1 MKNKEAI
8 LLFLIILLALII
20 RIAYFSHIS
29 KQPDFFHL
37 ILDPQFN
44 DYWAHKILH
53 QGQYPSPTGD
63 DPMIENTPYG
73 RPPGYPFLLAFIYF
87 LFGDNY
93 ISPRLIQFFFGIVN
107 VFLIYWVTKIIFRN
121 KTAGSISAFLMA
133 VLWEPVYFEGEINYP
148 VWVITLVLLLLCS
161 SLQYLK
167 TKRTIFIV
175 LSGLLL
181 GIIALFRPNGLLLLP
196 LYILFVFLTL
206 KELNFRKIM
215 THCTLLTIATFI
227 IITPVL
233 VRNYKVSKEFFLI
246 SCFGG
251 INTYIGNNPHSTGD
265 SPTIP
270 NIINLCGIDNWDCFN
285 YRLLV
290 KGLGIK
296 QEGHPYSFR
305 EASQF
310 FYKKA
315 YEYWKEKP
323 ISAVKLTFRKI
334 LLFWSPAI
342 VSDGKVIYYD
352 REFSFLRFLPGFS
365 ILAGLSLFTLII
377 LIQQRN
383 KLTNELK
390 IFLLFLYTWVI
401 VYSFSVIPFFISER
415 YRVPIIPPLCIIG
428 GVTFSLYLKDFVNQ
442 NKKQQIKTAILCLL
456 CFVLIYFIPVKY
468 HPNLSRW
475 YYHKAILS
483 YKGQN
488 ENDAIYYANKAVS
501 TNPQYSEVYAFLGI
515 ISLNKKELNEAE
527 KYYTKALEIN
537 PNYAMANNNLGY
549 VMELQ
554 EKIDLAEKNY
564 HKACELSP
572 VYTLAWINL
581 GRMYLYFQNKF
592 DLAKDCFIKAT
603 NLEPNSW
610 VGWFHL
616 GNVYIRTGE
625 YVLAETSLTKS
636 LSLNPDSPLI
646 LNNLGFLYI
655 QNKQYEKAIG
665 YLKTALEKE
674 PQFTDAMYNLGNVLK
689 EMNKIEEAEYWYKKV
704 LELDPQFTNANNQL
718 NEITKQKN
726 N

>member
-8 LLFLIILLALII
+8 LLFLVILLALII
-20 RIAYFSHIS
+20 RIGYFSHIS
-29 KQPDFFHL
+29 KQPDFSHL

-44 DYWAHKILH
+44 DYWAHKILY

-93 ISPRLIQFFFGIVN
+93 ISPRLIQFFFGIIN
-107 VFLIYWVTKIIFRN
+107 VFLIYWVTTVIFKN
-121 KTAGSISAFLMA
+121 KTAGLISAFLMA
-133 VLWEPVYFEGEINYP
+133 VLWEAVYFEGEINYP
-148 VWVITLVLLLLCS
+148 VWVITLVLLLLVT

-167 TKRTIFIV
+167 TKRIIFIV

-196 LYILFVFLTL
+196 IYILFVFLIF
-206 KELNFRKIM
+206 KELNFKKIII
-215 THCTLLTIATFI
+215 HCILLTITTLFVIA
-227 IITPVL
+227 PVL

-270 NIINLCGIDNWDCFN
+270 NIISLCGIDNWDCFN

-296 QEGHPYSFR
+296 QGKHPYSFK
-305 EASQF
+305 ETSQF

-323 ISAVKLTFRKI
+323 ISAIKLTFRKI

-352 REFSFLRFLPGFS
+352 REYSFLRFLPGFP
-365 ILAGLSLFTLII
+365 ILVGLFFFSLVIF
-377 LIQQRN
+377 IQHRN
-383 KLTNELK
+383 RLSSELK
-390 IFLLFLYTWVI
+390 ILLLFLYTWVI
-401 VYSFSVIPFFISER
+401 VYSFSIIPFFISER
-415 YRVPIIPPLCIIG
+415 YRVPIIPPLCIIS
-428 GVTFSLYLKDFVNQ
+428 GVTFSLYLKDFANQ
-442 NKKQQIKTAILCLL
+442 NKKQQTKTAILCLL

-468 HPNLSRW
+468 QPDLSRW
-475 YYHKAILS
+475 YYHKAIVS
-483 YKGQN
+483 YKEQN
-488 ENDAIYYANKAVS
+488 ENNAIYYANKAIS

-554 EKIDLAEKNY
+554 RKIDLAEKY
-564 HKACELSP
+564 YRKACELSP
-572 VYTLAWINL
+572 VYALAWINL
-581 GRMYLYFQNKF
+581 GRVYLYQQNKF
-592 DLAKDCFIKAT
+592 DMAKDCFIKVT
-603 NLEPNSW
+603 ELEPNSW

-616 GNVYIRTGE
+616 GNVYICIGE
-625 YVLAETSLTKS
+625 YSSAETSLIKS
-636 LSLNPDSPLI
+636 FLLDPDNPLI

-655 QNKQYEKAIG
+655 QIKQNNKAIE
-665 YLKTALEKE
+665 YLKKALEKD
-674 PQFTDAMYNLGNVLK
+674 PQFTDAMFNLGNALK
-689 EMNKIEEAEYWYKKV
+689 EMNKLDEAEFWYKKV
-704 LELDPQFTNANNQL
+704 LEIDPQFTDATNKL
-718 NEITKQKN
+718 KEINLQK
-726 N
+726 